1 MPKIKIYK
9 INEPRLDYTGQVLN
23 SDYAFKDIVITETSG
38 TFILAELNSNALFD
52 ALVATPE
59 FLKRFGYEMKP
70 IEKEKA
76 KAQKFVKVDTEETV
90 ELNSVE

>member
-1 MPKIKIYK
+1 MSKIRIYI

-23 SDYAFKDIVITETSG
+23 SDYAFKDIAITEPSG
-38 TFILAELNSNALFD
+38 TFVLAELNSNALVD

-59 FLKRFGYEMKP
+59 FLKRFGYELKP

-76 KAQKFVKVDTEETV
+76 KAKKYVKVDTEETV
-90 ELNSVE
+90 KLNSVE

>member
-1 MPKIKIYK
+1 MPKIRIYI

-23 SDYAFKDIVITETSG
+23 SDYAFKDIAITESSG
-38 TFILAELNSNALFD
+38 TFVLAELNSNALFD

-59 FLKRFGYEMKP
+59 FLKRFGYELKP

-76 KAQKFVKVDTEETV
+76 KAKKYVKVDTEETV
-90 ELNSVE
+90 KLNSVE